1 MREEVF
7 GRGVF
12 VKASHEVGDGGV
24 EILPAH
30 DGRVEEDGRVA
41 FFKNTGLIV
50 GHTFEHFQFD
60 AVFDSVSGAEQEG
73 VGDVEEIVG
82 SDADANGCG
91 VFRMAGVVEHSFE
104 IGIDVGFV
112 GIGCLWPVVQGGF
125 DFFHGEIG
133 SFDNADLNGSLAGF
147 GPFGEFFEGLIG
159 VGEISLQDDAS
170 FEGLELLFVESA
182 AEGFAREVKVAVFLH
197 VEIDELPGAVE
208 FSESFLDGGESAF
221 FIKEIDLGKDGGDFY
236 REVSALG
243 LAEESEVFL
252 EAVFGFFLAK
262 DGFSEEVEI
271 DAIPGGE
278 VAGELV
284 VFAGENDAL
293 GIAGDLG
300 GDGGHHEL
308 REEVGG
314 QGAHA
319 HHDFLM
325 WLEVGR
331 DAVPCDELAKDPGLG
346 VGRGRTEHFVGEME
360 GEFLSGGVGEE
371 AGHLVSL
378 AFFDWSPGR
387 AGGGEEFG
395 GQGAGFVNEP
405 GGDRIAGDFRMR

>member
-1 MREEVF
+1 M
-7 GRGVF
+7 
-12 VKASHEVGDGGV
+12 
-24 EILPAH
+24 L
-30 DGRVEEDGRVA
+30 
-41 FFKNTGLIV
+41 
-50 GHTFEHFQFD
+50 
-60 AVFDSVSGAEQEG
+60 GAEQEG
-73 VGDVEEIVG
+73 VGDVEEVVG
-82 SDADANGCG
+82 SDADANAFG
-91 VFRMAGVVEHSFE
+91 VFRTAGVVEHPFE
-104 IGIDVGFV
+104 IGIDVDFV
-112 GIGCLWPVVQGGF
+112 AIGCLWPVVQGGF

-133 SFDNADLNGSLAGF
+133 PFDNADLNGSLAGF
-147 GPFGEFFEGLIG
+147 GPLGEFLENLIR
-159 VGEISLQDDAS
+159 VGEIGLQDDAS
-170 FEGLELLFVESA
+170 FEGLEFLFVESA

-221 FIKEIDLGKDGGDFY
+221 FIKEIDLGEDGGDFY
-236 REVSALG
+236 REVIALG

-293 GIAGDLG
+293 GIAADLG

-346 VGRGRTEHFVGEME
+346 VGRGWTEHFVGEME

-371 AGHLVSL
+371 AGHLVSF
-378 AFFDWSPGR
+378 AFFDRSPGR

-395 GQGAGFVNEP
+395 GQGAGFVNEA